1 MELSKN
7 FEQLSAD
14 GMILS
19 DLNPMRKALMCPN
32 LSAIVELNPYFSIPV
47 YVYFSAINFD
57 SSNILAAIVSANI
70 ETSSVFVSIFINN
83 FKQG

>member
-19 DLNPMRKALMCPN
+19 DLNPMRKASMCPN

-47 YVYFSAINFD
+47 
-57 SSNILAAIVSANI
+57 
-70 ETSSVFVSIFINN
+70 
-83 FKQG
+83 